1 MKQERIILSFIMVII
16 GLIFAGIIFYF
27 YQSTKVLP
35 DTDTTQKIDSQTP
48 TPTKT
53 PTIFLSVDSPKDE
66 SISDS
71 KTVRVSGKTNPEA
84 TIVILTLEGEEIVK
98 PSLQGD
104 FVTNITISSGTNF
117 IKIVAM
123 TPDGETQT
131 VQKTVSYTSEDF

>member
-27 YQSTKVLP
+27 YQSTKVIP
-35 DTDTTQKIDSQTP
+35 DSKTVQNDSQTP
-48 TPTKT
+48 TPTLA
-53 PTIFLSVDSPKDE
+53 PTIFLTVDSPKDE

-84 TIVILTLEGEEIVK
+84 TVVILTLEGEEIVK

-117 IKIVAM
+117 IKVIAM

-131 VQKTVSYTSEDF
+131 IQRTVSYTTEDF

>member
-27 YQSTKVLP
+27 YQSTKVVP
-35 DTDTTQKIDSQTP
+35 DTNTTQQTDSQTP

-84 TIVILTLEGEEIVK
+84 TVVILTLEGEEIVK

>member
-27 YQSTKVLP
+27 YQSTKVIP
-35 DTDTTQKIDSQTP
+35 DTKTAQNNSQTP
-48 TPTKT
+48 TPTLA
-53 PTIFLSVDSPKDE
+53 PTIFLTLDSPKDE

-71 KTVRVSGKTNPEA
+71 KTVRISGKTNPEA
-84 TIVILTLEGEEIVK
+84 TVVILTLEGEEIVK

-104 FVTNITISSGTNF
+104 FVTNITISNGTNF
-117 IKIVAM
+117 IKVIAM

-131 VQKTVSYTSEDF
+131 IQRTVSYTTEDF